1 MSAAIPNRKTVL
13 FVDDDAQFLELL
25 QPYMERLS
33 RGEWEVLVASNSGAA
48 LSTLNS
54 RTIDLAV
61 LDVQLPVMDGVQLL
75 QLVHRK
81 HPQLKKAV
89 LSGFV
94 DEGCRSRSLIGG
106 AELVLEKPHDASGY
120 EALFA
125 ALNELLHAQSEQGF
139 RGMLRKVGL
148 EDIIQMEC
156 LSRHSLILEVVARG
170 NRGRLY
176 ICEGALVHAEFGQQS
191 GEAGLQ
197 KLLSLT
203 GGEFHH
209 RTYTAPPAET
219 LEGSWEFL
227 LMEAVRQRDEAVGA
241 AAEKAAEEA
250 RASAVAPG
258 PAPSVEL
265 PSAPV
270 VPDEPPA
277 EIQIEEQAPV
287 INELVVCSAQG
298 ELLYASQ
305 SPNPQERCHLCVAL
319 LEAAER
325 LQPLLP
331 FGMLERVEFVSVSG
345 RMLTRLQDG
354 QAVFLRA
361 NDL

>member
-1 MSAAIPNRKTVL
+1 M
-13 FVDDDAQFLELL
+13 DDETQFLELL

-33 RGEWEVLVASNSGAA
+33 RGEWEVLVASTTGAA

-54 RTIDLAV
+54 RPVDLAV
-61 LDVQLPVMDGVQLL
+61 LDVHMPVMDGVQLL

-94 DEGCRSRSLIGG
+94 DETCRSTAFIGG

-156 LSRHSLILEVVARG
+156 LSRHSLILEVAARG
-170 NRGRLY
+170 KRGRLY
-176 ICEGALVHAEFGQQS
+176 IGEGALVHAEFGEAS
-191 GEAGLQ
+191 GESALQ
-197 KLLSLT
+197 ELLTLT

-209 RTYTAPPAET
+209 RAYTPPARET

-227 LMEAVRQRDEAVGA
+227 LMEAVRKRDEAAGEVA
-241 AAEKAAEEA
+241 AAAPDVAAPDA
-250 RASAVAPG
+250 AP
-258 PAPSVEL
+258 PAPVDL
-265 PSAPV
+265 PEAV
-270 VPDEPPA
+270 HHEEP
-277 EIQIEEQAPV
+277 APV
-287 INELVVCSAQG
+287 INELVVASNKG
-298 ELLYASQ
+298 ELLYAFQSQ
-305 SPNPQERCHLCVAL
+305 SPGERCHLCVAL
-319 LEAAER
+319 MRASER

-331 FGMLERVEFVSVSG
+331 FGLLERVEFVSVSG
-345 RMLTRLQDG
+345 RMLARLQEG
-354 QAVFLRA
+354 QAVFVRA
-361 NDL
+361 NDV